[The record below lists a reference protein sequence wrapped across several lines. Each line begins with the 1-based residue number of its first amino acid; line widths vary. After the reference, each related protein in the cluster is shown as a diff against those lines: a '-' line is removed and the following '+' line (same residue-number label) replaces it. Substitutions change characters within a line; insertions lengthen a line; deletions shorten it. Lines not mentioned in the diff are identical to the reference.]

1 MVDRGPI
8 QTVAERERSELPVH
22 VQPAEATRE
31 SHAVASS
38 SRVARVALAH
48 DWLVARRGG
57 EHVLERLAGLIHAD
71 HLPAALYTL
80 FDGGVSIGPS
90 VDAMPKVASLLQRV
104 PGASGRLRRWML
116 PLYPLGVRA
125 LTQQLAL
132 DHQET
137 PIDLLIS
144 TSSAAVKGIQ
154 TPDGVPHLCYCHS
167 PARYVW
173 SLAEEYRGGGGPGA
187 MLRRAGLR
195 AVQRRYRHWDRETSR
210 DVTRFVANSE
220 HTAALIRR
228 CYARE
233 ADVVHP
239 PVRTNF
245 YTRDPFLKREP
256 FWLFVGALEPYKRA
270 DLAIRAAAKAKQ
282 PLVIVGEGTEMPRL
296 RAMAGRHVRFMG
308 RVDDETVRDLYRRAQ
323 LLLFPQLE
331 DFGIVAVEAQ
341 ACGCPVVARRAGGAL
356 DTVIEGQTGV
366 FFEDPTPEAVAEA
379 AKAVPANAD
388 RDCRA
393 YAESFSE
400 ARFDEAMRAQIES
413 VLG

>member
-1 MVDRGPI
+1 M
-8 QTVAERERSELPVH
+8 
-22 VQPAEATRE
+22 
-31 SHAVASS
+31 
-38 SRVARVALAH
+38 
-48 DWLVARRGG
+48 
-57 EHVLERLAGLIHAD
+57 LERLAGLVRSEHS
-71 HLPAALYTL
+71 AASLYTL
-80 FDGGVSIGPS
+80 FDSGVSIGPA
-90 VDAMPKVASLLQRV
+90 VDAVPKVVSLLQRL

-116 PLYPLGVRA
+116 PMYPLGVRA
-125 LTQQLAL
+125 LTQQLEL
-132 DHQET
+132 DHQES

-144 TSSAAVKGIQ
+144 TSSAAIKGMRA
-154 TPDGVPHLCYCHS
+154 PDGVPHLCYCHS

-173 SLAEEYRGGGGPGA
+173 SLAEEYRGGSGPGA
-187 MLRRAGLR
+187 VLRRAGLR

-220 HTAALIRR
+220 HTAGLIRR

-245 YTRDPFLKREP
+245 YTRDPFMKREP

-282 PLVIVGEGTEMPRL
+282 QLVIVGEGTEMPRL
-296 RAMAGRHVRFMG
+296 RAMAGRGVRFMG

-331 DFGIVAVEAQ
+331 DFGIVAVEAE

-356 DTVIEGQTGV
+356 DTVIEGQTGT
-366 FFEDPTPEAVAEA
+366 FFDEPTPEAIVEA
-379 AKAVPANAD
+379 ANAVPTSCD

-393 YAESFSE
+393 HAEAFSE
-400 ARFDEAMRAQIES
+400 ARFDEAMRGHIEAL
-413 VLG
+413 LG